1 VQCLRLDAQAE
12 EEESRLVPVRFP
24 RRNAMHTV
32 IRRYEGVGDT
42 AEVARRAVEEFGPML
57 SDRPGFQGYWAID
70 AGDGVAAT
78 ITVFDTEEQATESI
92 AAAAGWVREN
102 MADLVPN
109 PPQVTAGETTGITAG
124 APV

>member
-1 VQCLRLDAQAE
+1 
-12 EEESRLVPVRFP
+12 
-24 RRNAMHTV
+24 MHTV

-57 SDRPGFQGYWAID
+57 SARPGFQGYWAID

-92 AAAAGWVREN
+92 AAAAGWVSEN

-109 PPQVTAGETTGITAG
+109 PPQITAGETTGIMAG
-124 APV
+124 APA

>member
-1 VQCLRLDAQAE
+1 VRVG

-57 SDRPGFQGYWAID
+57 ADRPGFQGYWAID

-92 AAAAGWVREN
+92 AAAAGWVSEN

-109 PPQVTAGETTGITAG
+109 PPQITAG
-124 APV
+124 VTTGVMAEAPA